1 MNVGKRV
8 TKSSRNIIAL
18 VVVLAMVSA
27 CASLPSLDNVRT
39 VSLRTDFSAY
49 SGLVVDVD
57 GNPDTRP
64 GRMAAEGFAV
74 TEGCGAFFIFCAVVT
89 VPLGAAMGAAITAAE
104 TLPEEQAH
112 ELNRVSAN
120 VTAGLNIGANFSR
133 AMHDEASR
141 QGIVLSSRRADARLN
156 IVMTGFQWDV
166 GVGNTVAIRIDFKV
180 TGFADGKKGHRNIK
194 YVSERAKVPEWV
206 ADSGQRIRHTLAK
219 TMDEASIEVWQ
230 RILNRNE
237 QTRTNVII

>member
-1 MNVGKRV
+1 MNIGKRV
-8 TKSSRNIIAL
+8 TKSSRNVTAS

-27 CASLPSLDNVRT
+27 CASLPSLDKAKT
-39 VSLRTDFSAY
+39 VSLRTDFSSYRDLA
-49 SGLVVDVD
+49 VDVD
-57 GNPDTRP
+57 GDPDTRP
-64 GRMAAEGFAV
+64 GRMAAEGFEVA
-74 TEGCGAFFIFCAVVT
+74 GACDLCILIT
-89 VPLGAAMGAAITAAE
+89 PISVPLYAAIGAITTAVN